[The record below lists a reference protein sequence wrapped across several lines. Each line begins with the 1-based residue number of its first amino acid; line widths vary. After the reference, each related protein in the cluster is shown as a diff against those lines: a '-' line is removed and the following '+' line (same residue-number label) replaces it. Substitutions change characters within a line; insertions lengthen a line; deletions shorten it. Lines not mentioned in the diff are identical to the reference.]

1 MTLVSNKYT
10 FILND
15 NTKTIDI
22 PIELKWDFYGR
33 DDSIEVYEK
42 DVIKEIIG
50 VPNDFEVLRFTHDS
64 YEQLEKT
71 EIKYD
76 FYFFNTGATITT
88 SVPSDWE
95 NSYLTEGFSKA
106 QVYYYE
112 NPFTKSF
119 FKLDFYDTN
128 SGTSQTNY
136 FTVILPVQQGA
147 TESVPFIPYQPNVNI
162 KKPSMTLDFVGGDTE
177 GFYLYWLRKKEFI
190 DINTFYM
197 TCKFFDAR
205 LGVFV
210 KMMNVPQGSLP
221 NKFLFNDEEKFYYK
235 VVLNYTDNT
244 YQIFDIAT
252 NNRVGD
258 GTTINWYEYV
268 NP

>member
-1 MTLVSNKYT
+1 MSNKYT

-15 NTKTIDI
+15 NTKTLDI

-42 DVIKEIIG
+42 DVIEEIIG
-50 VPNDFEVLRFTHDS
+50 TPNDFEVLRFSHES
-64 YEQLEKT
+64 YGISEKT
-71 EIKYD
+71 ELKYN

-88 SVPSDWE
+88 SVPADWE
-95 NSYLTEGFSKA
+95 NSYLTEGFLKE

-128 SGTSQTNY
+128 TGTSQTNY
-136 FTVILPVQQGA
+136 FTVILPTQQGA
-147 TESVPFIPYQPNVNI
+147 TESVPLFPYRPNVNI
-162 KKPSMTLDFVGGDTE
+162 KKPSMTLDSVGNDTE
-177 GFYLYWLRKKEFI
+177 GFFLYWLRKREFLNI
-190 DINTFYM
+190 DTFYM
-197 TCKFFDAR
+197 SCKFFDAR

-221 NKFLFNDEEKFYYK
+221 NKFVFNESQKYYYK
-235 VVLNYTDNT
+235 VVLDYNKKT

-252 NNRVGD
+252 NVRVGN